1 MYVCILDTTGQVLL
15 HRNVKSTPEAFLESV
30 APYRKDLVV
39 AAECMFTWYWLADVC
54 AAEDITFVLG
64 HALAMKAIHG
74 GKAKN
79 DKIDSHKIVGL
90 LRGGLLP
97 QAYVYPDAM
106 RATRDLLRRRLHLV
120 RKRGQLLAHIQNTR
134 AQYNLPAFGRRL
146 AYPANREGVREHF
159 PDRSVR
165 KSIEV
170 DLTLIE
176 QYDTLITDLELTIVR
191 EAKRHDGD
199 AFHRLRSVPGIGK
212 VLALT
217 ILYEI
222 HDITRF
228 DRVQEF
234 ASYAR
239 LVKCKKQSGGK
250 ILGTSGAKMGNV
262 HLKWAFSEA
271 AVLFLRH
278 TKDGKKLLAA
288 IEKKHVKGKAL
299 SILAHKIGRAVF
311 YMLSRGTVFSTE
323 KFLAAQ
329 RAGSRRA
336 RWLTRA
342 TGPSSHRS
350 LSTREPPSATSRRS

>member
-1 MYVCILDTTGQVLL
+1 MRFYNRQHRHYCGIDLHVKTMYLCILDSAGQVLV
-15 HRNVKSTPEAFLESV
+15 HRNVPSTPEALLETV
-30 APYRKDLVV
+30 APYREDLVV
-39 AAECMFTWYWLADVC
+39 AAECMFTWYWVADVC
-54 AAEDITFVLG
+54 AAEGIRFVLG

-79 DKIDSHKIVGL
+79 DKIDSHKIASL

-97 QAYVYPDAM
+97 QAYVDPAAM
-106 RATRDLLRRRLHLV
+106 RSTRDLIRRRLHLV

-134 AQYNLPAFGRRL
+134 AQYNLPIFGRKL
-146 AYPANREGVREHF
+146 AYRANRDGVVEQC
-159 PDRSVR
+159 PDPSVQ
-165 KSIEV
+165 KSVEV
-170 DLTLIE
+170 DLALID
-176 QYDTLITDLELTIVR
+176 QYDTLLGDLELTIVR
-191 EAKRHDGD
+191 EAKRHDAD

-222 HDITRF
+222 HDIRRF

-239 LVKCKKQSGGK
+239 LVKCVHQSGGQK
-250 ILGTSGAKMGNV
+250 LGTGGAKMGNV

-278 TKDGKKLLAA
+278 TKDGKKMLAR
-288 IEKKHVKGKAL
+288 IEKKHGKGKAL

-311 YMLSRGTVFSTE
+311 YMLSRGTVFSME
-323 KFLAAQ
+323 KFLAA
-329 RAGSRRA
+329 
-336 RWLTRA
+336 
-342 TGPSSHRS
+342 
-350 LSTREPPSATSRRS
+350 

>member
-1 MYVCILDTTGQVLL
+1 MRFYNRQHRHYCGIDLHVKTMYVCILDAAGQVLV
-15 HRNVKSTPEAFLESV
+15 HRNVPSTPDAFLEIV
-30 APYRKDLVV
+30 APYREDLVV

-54 AAEDITFVLG
+54 AAERIMFVLG

-79 DKIDSHKIVGL
+79 DKIDSFKIASL

-97 QAYVYPDAM
+97 QAYVYPAAM
-106 RATRDLLRRRLHLV
+106 RSTRDLIRRRLHLV

-134 AQYNLPAFGRRL
+134 AQYNLPAFGRKL
-146 AYPANREGVREHF
+146 AYKTNRVGVVEHF
-159 PDRSVR
+159 ADPSVQ
-165 KSIEV
+165 KSIAV
-170 DLTLIE
+170 DLALID
-176 QYDTLITDLELTIVR
+176 QYDALVIDLELTIVR
-191 EAKRHDGD
+191 EAKRHNAD

-239 LVKCKKQSGGK
+239 LVKCQKQSGGK
-250 ILGTSGAKMGNV
+250 TLGTSGAKMGNV

-278 TKDGKKLLAA
+278 TEGKKLIAR
-288 IEKKHVKGKAL
+288 IQKQHGKGTAL
-299 SILAHKIGRAVF
+299 SILAHTIGRAVF
-311 YMLSRGTVFSTE
+311 YMLSRGTVFSME
-323 KFLAAQ
+323 KFLAA
-329 RAGSRRA
+329 
-336 RWLTRA
+336 
-342 TGPSSHRS
+342 
-350 LSTREPPSATSRRS
+350 

>member
-1 MYVCILDTTGQVLL
+1 MRFYNRQHTYYCGIDLHVKTMYVCILDGAGQVLV
-15 HRNVKSTPEAFLESV
+15 HRNVPATPAAFQETI
-30 APYRKDLVV
+30 APYRDGLVV
-39 AAECMFTWYWLADVC
+39 AAECMFTWYWLADAC
-54 AAEDITFVLG
+54 AAEGITFVLG

-79 DKIDSHKIVGL
+79 DRIDSHKIAVL
-90 LRGGLLP
+90 LRGGVLP
-97 QAYVYPDAM
+97 QASVYPAAM
-106 RATRDLLRRRLHLV
+106 RSTRDLIRRRLHLV

-134 AQYNLPAFGRRL
+134 AHYNLPVFGRKL
-146 AYPANREGVREHF
+146 AYRTNRAGVVEHF
-159 PDRSVR
+159 PDPSVQQ
-165 KSIEV
+165 SIAV
-170 DLTLIE
+170 DLALID
-176 QYDTLITDLELTIVR
+176 QYDALIIEIELTIVR
-191 EAKRHDGD
+191 EAKRHNAD

-234 ASYAR
+234 ASDAR

-250 ILGTSGAKMGNV
+250 TLGTGGAKMGNV

-278 TKDGKKLLAA
+278 TEGKKLIAR
-288 IEKKHVKGKAL
+288 IEKQHGKGKAL

-311 YMLSRGTVFSTE
+311 YMLSRETVFSME
-323 KFLAAQ
+323 KFLAA
-329 RAGSRRA
+329 
-336 RWLTRA
+336 
-342 TGPSSHRS
+342 
-350 LSTREPPSATSRRS
+350 